1 MNRIRPSMRILLA
14 ALALLCPTSGAAVQ
28 SAAVPLVIKRDG
40 KEVGREEYSVRPGAG
55 GRGTMV
61 TSTVHYP
68 GTPPLQV
75 SATLERSPESG
86 IAKFEFDLQ
95 GPGGPLVILAAG
107 SGARLIVRSV
117 TRGAEAGRE
126 MPGGRDIVLLD
137 DAVNAL
143 YLQVAE
149 LATPAGM
156 RLTAVFPRTSRRV
169 TFSARRE
176 AASVGARVQLTGEV
190 TGTLLLDAQG
200 QLERI
205 ELPATG
211 TVVTRAAK

>member
-1 MNRIRPSMRILLA
+1 MRIPLA
-14 ALALLCPTSGAAVQ
+14 ALALAAPV
-28 SAAVPLVIKRDG
+28 SAAAQQPGAVALVVQRNG
-40 KEVGREEYSVRPGAG
+40 QEVGREEYALRAGTG
-55 GRGTMV
+55 GRGSTV
-61 TSTVHYP
+61 TSTARYP

-75 SATLERSPESG
+75 SATLERSAESG
-86 IAKFEFDLQ
+86 IAKFELDLQ

-126 MPGGRDIVLLD
+126 MPGGRDVLLLD
-137 DAVNAL
+137 EAVHAL

-149 LATPAGM
+149 LATPAGT

-169 TFSARRE
+169 SFSARRE
-176 AASVGARVQLTGEV
+176 PGDGGTRYQLTGEI
-190 TGTLLLDAQG
+190 TGTLAVDAQG
-200 QLERI
+200 QLVRL

>member
-1 MNRIRPSMRILLA
+1 MGEGELVVSSEAAGEAGLEPGKSRPERSKSNDDFSSLGASA
-14 ALALLCPTSGAAVQ
+14 AGAASGAGALGAM
-28 SAAVPLVIKRDG
+28 SK
-40 KEVGREEYSVRPGAG
+40 SRPEDADC
-55 GRGTMV
+55 
-61 TSTVHYP
+61 
-68 GTPPLQV
+68 V
-75 SATLERSPESG
+75 S
-86 IAKFEFDLQ
+86 
-95 GPGGPLVILAAG
+95 AG

-137 DAVNAL
+137 DAVQAL

-149 LATPAGM
+149 LATPAGA

-176 AASVGARVQLTGEV
+176 AADGGTRVQLTGEV
-190 TGTLLLDAQG
+190 TGTLLLDG
-200 QLERI
+200 EGRLVRL

>member
-1 MNRIRPSMRILLA
+1 MRIALAVLVLA
-14 ALALLCPTSGAAVQ
+14 APLPGAAQ
-28 SAAVPLVIKRDG
+28 QPAALPLTIQRNG
-40 KEVGREEYSVRPGAG
+40 QEVGREEYSLGSGAA
-55 GRGTMV
+55 GRGT
-61 TSTVHYP
+61 TLTTTARFP
-68 GTPPLQV
+68 GTHPLQV
-75 SATLERSPESG
+75 AATLERTPESG

-117 TRGAEAGRE
+117 TRGSEAGRE
-126 MPGGRDIVLLD
+126 MPGGRDVVLLD
-137 DAVNAL
+137 EAVHAL

-149 LATPAGM
+149 LATPAGA

-169 TFSARRE
+169 AFSVRRE
-176 AASVGARVQLTGEV
+176 PGNDGGTRYHLSGEV
-190 TGTLLLDAQG
+190 TGTLAVDAQG
-200 QLERI
+200 QLVRL